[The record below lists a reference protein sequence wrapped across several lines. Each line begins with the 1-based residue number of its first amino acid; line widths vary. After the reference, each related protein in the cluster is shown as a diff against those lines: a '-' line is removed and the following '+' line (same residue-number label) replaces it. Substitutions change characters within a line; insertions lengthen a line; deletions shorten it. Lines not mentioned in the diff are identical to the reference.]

1 MTQTQP
7 VTHST
12 IKQSLLKYS
21 VLLLISI
28 LFFAALGVV
37 GVRMGYSALK
47 SYKNGLVQARHSV
60 FVYESNFNKLP
71 GANGNVAQL
80 NANDVVGFPARYS
93 DYIKYVGTP
102 SAKNFCLSLDLNAM
116 IPSEKYGLLYIK
128 SSSETIYNTK
138 PSGC

>member
-28 LFFAALGVV
+28 LLTAGLNVV
-37 GVRMGYSALK
+37 AVRFGNSTFK

-60 FVYESNFNKLP
+60 FVYESSFNKLP

-116 IPSEKYGLLYIK
+116 IPSSKGGLLYIK
-128 SSSETIYNTK
+128 SSDETVYDTK
-138 PSGC
+138 PTGC

>member
-12 IKQSLLKYS
+12 IKRSLQKYS
-21 VLLLISI
+21 VILFISI
-28 LFFAALGVV
+28 LFTAGLGVV
-37 GVRMGYSALK
+37 AVRFGNSTFK
-47 SYKNGLVQARHSV
+47 SYEDGLVQARHSV
-60 FVYESNFNKLP
+60 LVYESSFNKLP

-80 NANDVVGFPARYS
+80 NSNDVVGFPARYS

-102 SAKNFCLSLDLNAM
+102 SAKNFCLTLDLNAM
-116 IPSEKYGLLYIK
+116 LPSSKGGLLYIK